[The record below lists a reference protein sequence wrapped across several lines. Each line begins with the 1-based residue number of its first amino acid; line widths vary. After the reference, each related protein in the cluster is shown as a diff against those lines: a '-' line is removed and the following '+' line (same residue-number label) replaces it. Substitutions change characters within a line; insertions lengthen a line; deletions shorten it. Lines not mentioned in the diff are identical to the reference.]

1 MPTEDLKEVQIGLL
15 SFQATKISTSLFEEE
30 ERELVDRLIKNI
42 NLFPW
47 DPSDMSGIGTKVVI
61 HLLAI
66 HPSSKLV
73 VQSKQKLGEGKRAA
87 IDEEMDK
94 LSDAGFIRETKYPTL
109 LAKVVL
115 VHKANNILHTCIN
128 FTNINFAY
136 HEDSY
141 LLPDIYHM
149 LSLMDAYSGYNQIHI
164 DPLDS
169 SKTLFI
175 SNPSNY

>member
-1 MPTEDLKEVQIGLL
+1 MV
-15 SFQATKISTSLFEEE
+15 S
-30 ERELVDRLIKNI
+30 
-42 NLFPW
+42 
-47 DPSDMSGIGTKVVI
+47 

-73 VQSKQKLGEGKRAA
+73 LQSKQKLGEGKRATV
-87 IDEEMDK
+87 DEEMDK
-94 LSDAGFIRETKYPTL
+94 LSDVRFIKETKYPTV

-115 VHKANNILHTCIN
+115 VHKANNILRTCIN
-128 FTNINFAY
+128 FINLNFAY

-141 LLPDIYHM
+141 LLPDIYHITDGSSSCHM

-164 DPLDS
+164 DPLYS

-175 SNPSNY
+175 SNPGNY